1 MGGVWGVGGVWE
13 ECGVWEEYGRNVKS
27 VGCGRI
33 VRSVRCGRIVR
44 SMEGMYMSLKR
55 FLEASY
61 FGTMYPWYWLNRLDK
76 LREVLETTETYST
89 LGLSHIEG
97 IETLHNRF
105 QLLLSNLK
113 KKPYNP
119 LEQRKTEFD
128 GDFEDFKRQALDI
141 KVSVSPLLPFARN
154 GESK

>member
-1 MGGVWGVGGVWE
+1 
-13 ECGVWEEYGRNVKS
+13 
-27 VGCGRI
+27 
-33 VRSVRCGRIVR
+33 
-44 SMEGMYMSLKR
+44 
-55 FLEASY
+55 
-61 FGTMYPWYWLNRLDK
+61 MYPWYWLNRLDK
-76 LREVLETTETYST
+76 LREVLETAETYST

-141 KVSVSPLLPFARN
+141 KASVSPLLPFARN